1 MKGSTLLA
9 PVRED
14 LRARAAY
21 AEGAGI
27 YRIIPASVAQPSG
40 LEELRRLLA
49 WARETRTPVTP
60 RGAGSAMGGGNVG
73 EGLVLDMT
81 GFDQGRVTVD
91 INARIAH
98 VAPGAT
104 GAAVN
109 KAALSHRLRL
119 PPDPSSLR
127 FATSAGLVSTNAS
140 GARSYRVGSMR
151 RWVAGLDILTMGG
164 NLLSLDRGKP
174 APGVSEV
181 LRFERDAAPRLRAA
195 RATIRSRFPK
205 TQKNSSGYAL
215 DIWLDSD
222 DLIDLFIGSE
232 GTLGVITGVRWAL
245 DAIPESRGGVRVAVE
260 DDAQLMAALDLI
272 RRTGPAAVEVLDRT
286 FLKFVA
292 ESLSASTRQLALRSG
307 AVLLVEYEGAAA
319 TVQRT
324 LSAVR
329 ARLGTIAL
337 EASSAFGPAA
347 LAALWGIRHA
357 ASPLLARLGDRR
369 RSLQVIEDACV
380 PVERLADYLAVLRE
394 IPARHG
400 VEVVVFGHAGD
411 GHLHVNLLPD
421 TTRPGWEKA
430 VRAIFEDVSAAQLE
444 LGGTTSGEHGDG
456 RLRASML
463 ERQYGAEIV
472 DLFRAVKHAFDPANL
487 LNPGV
492 KLPATSD
499 ELQDPGSPISRLKVG
514 STAAA
519 LPDEIAAALR
529 DIERNGSWDRDR
541 LSLADSPLV
550 RPPVSPSVSPS

>member
-14 LRARAAY
+14 LPARAAY

-27 YRIIPASVAQPSG
+27 YRMIPGSVAQPAG
-40 LEELRRLLA
+40 MDDLRRLLA

-73 EGLVLDMT
+73 DGLIIDLT
-81 GFDQGRVTVD
+81 CFDHARVTVD
-91 INARIAH
+91 VNARIAH

-109 KAALSHRLRL
+109 KAALPHRLRF

-127 FATSAGLVSTNAS
+127 FATSGGLVSTNAS
-140 GARSYRVGSMR
+140 GARSFRVGSVR
-151 RWVAGLDILTMGG
+151 RWVAGLDIVTIEG
-164 NLLSLDRGKP
+164 NFLSLDRGKP
-174 APGVSEV
+174 VPGVSEV
-181 LRFERDAAPRLRAA
+181 LRFERDVAPRLRGA
-195 RATIRSRFPK
+195 RATIRNRFPR
-205 TQKNSSGYAL
+205 TRKNSSGYAL
-215 DIWLDSD
+215 DTWLDSD

-245 DAIPESRGGVRVAVE
+245 DAIPESRGGVRVAVL

-272 RRTGPAAVEVLDRT
+272 RRTGPSAVEVLDRT
-286 FLKFVA
+286 FLNFVA

-307 AVLLVEYEGAAA
+307 AILLVEYEGTAAS
-319 TVQRT
+319 VQRT

-329 ARLGTIAL
+329 ARVGTIAL

-357 ASPLLARLGDRR
+357 ASPLLARLGERR
-369 RSLQVIEDACV
+369 RSLQVIEDGCV
-380 PVERLADYLAVLRE
+380 PVERLAEYLAVLRE

-400 VEVVVFGHAGD
+400 VEVVVFGHAGE

-421 TTRPGWEKA
+421 TTRPGWEKT
-430 VRAIFEDVSAAQLE
+430 VRAIFEDVSAAQIE

-463 ERQYGAEIV
+463 ERQYGADVVE
-472 DLFRAVKHAFDPANL
+472 LFRAVKHAFDPGGL

-492 KLPATSD
+492 ILESR
-499 ELQDPGSPISRLKVG
+499 LSSHGSREGADPISRLKVG
-514 STAAA
+514 ASAAP
-519 LPDEIAAALR
+519 LPDDIAAVLR
-529 DIERNGSWDRDR
+529 DIERNGAWDTDR
-541 LSLADSPLV
+541 MGIADRPSS
-550 RPPVSPSVSPS
+550 RPPVGQS